1 MPAFV
6 LSKNLLF
13 EFVEPMIFGPNII
26 GTASGFYPETST
38 QPARFSGAF
47 AEAGYTNSTTGGN
60 VSAGIRKMIYKA
72 SLSSPIYTDDATTV
86 QAPANQ
92 NLIIIKF

>member
-1 MPAFV
+1 
-6 LSKNLLF
+6 
-13 EFVEPMIFGPNII
+13 MIFGPNIT

-47 AEAGYTNSTTGGN
+47 AEAGYTNSATGGN
-60 VSAGIRKMIYKA
+60 LSAGVRKMIYKA
-72 SLSSPIYTDDATTV
+72 SFSSPIYTDDATTV